1 MSKAPRKIIY
11 SKYLFHISIAWLVI
25 GIALGHL
32 LCFITPS
39 EIGSINSYTYISH
52 LTENSRLATSITI
65 AHTALLPIA
74 IILIRRYGFTS
85 ISIPTRGRILLLIIS
100 LPFLPASLGLLP
112 ASEGT
117 KYHGLAMTMA
127 TYLDWFGASLFLFL
141 FMWVFAF
148 SVSAACSRKTSS
160 G

>member
-1 MSKAPRKIIY
+1 MSTAPRKITY
-11 SKYLFHISIAWLVI
+11 SKYLFQISIAWLVI

-32 LCFITPS
+32 LSFIIPS
-39 EIGSINSYTYISH
+39 EIGSINSYTYIGH
-52 LTENSRLATSITI
+52 LTENSRLVTSITI
-65 AHTALLPIA
+65 AHIALLPIA
-74 IILIRRYGFTS
+74 IILITRYGFTS
-85 ISIPTRGRILLLIIS
+85 ISIPRRGRILLLIIS
-100 LPFLPASLGLLP
+100 LPFLPVSLGFLP

-141 FMWVFAF
+141 FMWAFAF

>member
-1 MSKAPRKIIY
+1 MPTAVRKVTY
-11 SKYLFHISIAWLVI
+11 SKYLSHITIAWLVI
-25 GIALGHL
+25 GIVLGHL
-32 LCFITPS
+32 LSSIIPS
-39 EIGSINSYTYISH
+39 QIDSLNPYTHISN
-52 LTENSRLATSITI
+52 LTENSRLVTAITI
-65 AHTALLPIA
+65 THLALLPIA
-74 IILIRRYGFTS
+74 IILIRRHGFTS
-85 ISIPTRGRILLLIIS
+85 ISIPRRGRIFLLIIS
-100 LPFLPASLGLLP
+100 LPSLLASLGLLP

-117 KYHGLAMTMA
+117 KYHGVAMIMA